1 MEAEAA
7 TGEEA
12 TEARQAKPPQ
22 LGAGLAWEGAPV
34 RALIRLAWPI
44 TVSSLSYSVMTL
56 VSTLL
61 VTHLGKAQL
70 AGAGLGGTA
79 AFVLLC
85 FSFGLLRGVKTLVS
99 QAIGAGRKELIG
111 GYLGAALGT
120 AVCIGLLTAGLG
132 QVMALGL
139 SHIAATAASGAAAMT
154 YLSIRVLGA
163 PMALAYVA
171 LREVRY
177 GRGDARTPML
187 ATVVANAVNVAL
199 SLLFIF
205 KLGWGVAGAAW
216 ATVIAHSVEVGIL
229 IVVQSAEGWGVRSAR
244 WEHVR
249 ALWRIGLPTG
259 LQFSLEVGSFSL
271 LAGMLAALS
280 ELQMS
285 AHQIAL
291 QINHFSFLPAFA
303 IAEAVSVLTGQAVG
317 AGKDELV
324 QRVARIGMWVAGV
337 YTGACGVVMALGGG
351 VLVSGFTH
359 EPVLA
364 HVAVRL
370 LLVAAVFQV
379 FDAANVVARGALR
392 GVGDVRYPAVVGV
405 ISAWVFT
412 PPLTWLLGWK
422 AGLGAL
428 GGWLGLCGE
437 IVVGSLILWWR
448 LERGGWRAVAER
460 ERARRAL
467 EAAQYQAEVEAAADE
482 DDEGPEAALA
492 S

>member
-1 MEAEAA
+1 MATQETEAE
-7 TGEEA
+7 EA
-12 TEARQAKPPQ
+12 EGQLANPPQ
-22 LGAGLAWEGAPV
+22 LKAGLDWERAPA

-44 TVSSLSYSVMTL
+44 AVSSLSYSVMTL

-61 VTHLGKAQL
+61 VTHLGKAEL

-99 QAIGAGRKELIG
+99 QAIGAGRRDLLG
-111 GYLGAALGT
+111 GYLGAAAAT
-120 AVCIGLLTAGLG
+120 ALAIGLCTMGLG
-132 QVMALGL
+132 QLLALAL
-139 SHIAATAASGAAAMT
+139 RSIAATPASGAAAAT

-177 GRGDARTPML
+177 GRGDARTPMI
-187 ATVVANAVNVAL
+187 ATVVANCVNVVFA
-199 SLLFIF
+199 LLFIF
-205 KLGWGVAGAAW
+205 KLHWGVAGAAW
-216 ATVIAHSVEVGIL
+216 ATVIAHSVEVSIL
-229 IVVQSAEGWGVRSAR
+229 IGVQTLAEGGWGVRTTR

-271 LAGMLAALS
+271 LAAMLAALS

-303 IAEAVSVLTGQAVG
+303 VAEAVSVLTGQAVG
-317 AGKDELV
+317 AGHYDLV
-324 QRVARIGMWVAGV
+324 KRVARIGMWLAGA
-337 YTGACGVVMALGGG
+337 YTAACALVMGLGGG
-351 VLVSGFTH
+351 ILVGGFTH
-359 EPVLA
+359 ETALA
-364 HVAVRL
+364 QVAVRL
-370 LLVAAVFQV
+370 LYVAAIFQV

-392 GVGDVRYPAVVGV
+392 GTGDVRYSAVVGV
-405 ISAWVFT
+405 ISAWCFT

-422 AGLGAL
+422 LGLGAL

-437 IVVGSLILWWR
+437 IMVGSVILWWR
-448 LERGGWRAVAER
+448 LERGGWLPVAQR
-460 ERARRAL
+460 ERARRA
-467 EAAQYQAEVEAAADE
+467 AEVLPAPVALDADE
-482 DDEGPEAALA
+482 EVAETAMA